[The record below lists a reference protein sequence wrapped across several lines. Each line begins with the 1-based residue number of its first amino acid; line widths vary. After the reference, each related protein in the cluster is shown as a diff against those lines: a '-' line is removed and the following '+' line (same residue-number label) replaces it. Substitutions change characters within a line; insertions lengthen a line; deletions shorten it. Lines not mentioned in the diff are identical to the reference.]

1 MGICL
6 SWRGSKHAR
15 SQDIPTRSPGATVF
29 SRTSSFLTLQRGS
42 AYRDA
47 LRHGCA
53 PRRLI
58 NSGRG
63 AWTRWRPSINAPRRC
78 GTVPVSAR
86 SSV

>member
-1 MGICL
+1 MGICP

-15 SQDIPTRSPGATVF
+15 SQKYLRRAQARRCSQEHHRS
-29 SRTSSFLTLQRGS
+29 SRSGGNAL
-42 AYRDA
+42 RDA
-47 LRHGCA
+47 PRHGCA

>member
-1 MGICL
+1 MIVPHE
-6 SWRGSKHAR
+6 RGNA
-15 SQDIPTRSPGATVF
+15 
-29 SRTSSFLTLQRGS
+29 L
-42 AYRDA
+42 RDA

-63 AWTRWRPSINAPRRC
+63 AWTRWSPSINAPRRC

>member
-63 AWTRWRPSINAPRRC
+63 AWTRWRPSINAP
-78 GTVPVSAR
+78 
-86 SSV
+86 